1 MFYFLFLYFCVW
13 MRCSHKWQDDPTC
26 HSLLYLAQL
35 YIIKLLN
42 HISLNH
48 ISQEHCRNRG
58 RERERERE
66 SSNHKRVAMVMSVF
80 LSFIF
85 PPPPSLFIKA
95 MSVVSLTSLAY
106 IGFSETRGKHLNYS
120 KFWNAN
126 SLQSITKIK
135 LSSRT
140 GMLFLYTPAFLAAL
154 TSFVLFPHHDFRTLL
169 LKSALALHFFKRI
182 FEVQSHPSLSLLHT
196 HTHTQVYFVELS
208 LLFLFIFYYTTTC
221 ISQRAN
227 LVEKFN
233 HVKRLLLDD

>member
-1 MFYFLFLYFCVW
+1 
-13 MRCSHKWQDDPTC
+13 
-26 HSLLYLAQL
+26 
-35 YIIKLLN
+35 
-42 HISLNH
+42 
-48 ISQEHCRNRG
+48 
-58 RERERERE
+58 
-66 SSNHKRVAMVMSVF
+66 MSVF

-95 MSVVSLTSLAY
+95 MSVVSLTSLANA
-106 IGFSETRGKHLNYS
+106 GFSETRGKHLNYS

-182 FEVQSHPSLSLLHT
+182 FEVQSHPSLSPSHT
-196 HTHTQVYFVELS
+196 HTHTS
-208 LLFLFIFYYTTTC
+208 LFCWIIVTVFCFLVFLFNSY
-221 ISQRAN
+221 R
-227 LVEKFN
+227 
-233 HVKRLLLDD
+233 

>member
-1 MFYFLFLYFCVW
+1 
-13 MRCSHKWQDDPTC
+13 
-26 HSLLYLAQL
+26 
-35 YIIKLLN
+35 
-42 HISLNH
+42 
-48 ISQEHCRNRG
+48 
-58 RERERERE
+58 
-66 SSNHKRVAMVMSVF
+66 MVMSVF

-106 IGFSETRGKHLNYS
+106 TGLSEARGKHLNYS

-126 SLQSITKIK
+126 SHQSITKIK

-182 FEVQSHPSLSLLHT
+182 FEVQSHPSLSPPHT
-196 HTHTQVYFVELS
+196 HTHKFI
-208 LLFLFIFYYTTTC
+208 LLNYSNCFWIFFFLFNSY
-221 ISQRAN
+221 R
-227 LVEKFN
+227 
-233 HVKRLLLDD
+233 

>member
-48 ISQEHCRNRG
+48 ISPEHCRNRG

-196 HTHTQVYFVELS
+196 HTHTHKFILLNYRYCFYLFFIIPQHVFLKERTLLKS
-208 LLFLFIFYYTTTC
+208 LIM
-221 ISQRAN
+221 
-227 LVEKFN
+227 
-233 HVKRLLLDD
+233 

>member
-1 MFYFLFLYFCVW
+1 

-26 HSLLYLAQL
+26 HGLLYLAQL
-35 YIIKLLN
+35 YVIKLLN

-48 ISQEHCRNRG
+48 ISPEHCRNRG

-95 MSVVSLTSLAY
+95 MSVVSLTSLANA
-106 IGFSETRGKHLNYS
+106 GFSETRGKHMNYS

-182 FEVQSHPSLSLLHT
+182 FEVQSHPSLSPSHAHT
-196 HTHTQVYFVELS
+196 HTS
-208 LLFLFIFYYTTTC
+208 LFCWIIVTVFCFLVFLFNSY
-221 ISQRAN
+221 R
-227 LVEKFN
+227 
-233 HVKRLLLDD
+233 